1 MTARQNPTPSR
12 RIRTVPFAPFIL
24 RHQLFDADAQ
34 RLARELVARIKTDG
48 LTTVRFMWA
57 DQHGIL
63 RGKTYLAAEFE
74 SALYSGVG
82 ISSTMLLKDTSH
94 KTIVPVFGSDAPLGL
109 TALAGAADVVLV
121 ADPATFK
128 VLPWAPHS
136 GWILCA
142 PYFKSGAA
150 VEFDARHLL
159 LRQLARLNERGLK
172 FVSGL
177 EVEFHLFKRA
187 PELLTE
193 DDLSLPGQP
202 GTPPRVVM
210 LNRGFQYLTEQ
221 RYDELDPLMEILRAN
236 LTGLGLPLRSMEI
249 EFGPS
254 QVEMTLAPLEGHL
267 TADAMMLFRSC
278 VKQVCA
284 RHGYHATFMCRPAIK
299 NLFSSGWHLHQ
310 SLVDAQSGANVLT
323 SDDAR
328 KPLSPNGFHWLAG
341 LLAHAPGATAL
352 STPTINGYKRFRPL
366 SLAPDRITWAQDNR
380 GVMLRVIGE
389 FGEPGAPGD
398 PATRIENRAGE
409 PAANPYLYLASQIAS
424 GLDGLERALEP
435 GASADAPY
443 AGEWPL
449 LPRTL
454 NAALSALRGD
464 AVLCASLGRAF
475 VDYFA
480 LIKESEIARAGAA
493 AGGAE
498 VSDWEQREYF
508 EMF

>member
-1 MTARQNPTPSR
+1 MSVMRFE
-12 RIRTVPFAPFIL
+12 PFVL
-24 RHQLFDADAQ
+24 RHHLWSAETL
-34 RLARELVARIKTDG
+34 RLARDLTARVAADK

-63 RGKTYLAAEFE
+63 RGKTYLAPEFE
-74 SALYSGVG
+74 SALFGGVG
-82 ISSTMLLKDTSH
+82 MSSTMLLKDTSH
-94 KTIVPVFGSDAPLGL
+94 KTVMPVFGAAAPLGL
-109 TALAGAADVVLV
+109 AALAGAADVVLV

-136 GWILCA
+136 GWILCT
-142 PYFKSGAA
+142 PYFKNGQP
-150 VEFDARHLL
+150 VEFDACHLL
-159 LRQLARLNERGLK
+159 QRQLSRLADKGFT

-177 EVEFHLFKRA
+177 EVEFHLFKRE
-187 PELLTE
+187 PEILSE

-202 GTPPRVVM
+202 GTPPRVVS

-221 RYDELDPLMEILRAN
+221 RYDELDPLMETLREN

-254 QVEMTLAPLEGHL
+254 QVEMTLAPMAGHR

-284 RHGYHATFMCRPAIK
+284 RNGYHATFMCRPAMK

-310 SLVDAQSGANVLT
+310 SLVDTAGGANTFT
-323 SDDAR
+323 STDPL

-352 STPTINGYKRFRPL
+352 TTPTINGYKRFRPL
-366 SLAPDRITWAQDNR
+366 SLAPDRITWGQDNR
-380 GVMLRVIGE
+380 GVMLRVVGE
-389 FGEPGAPGD
+389 AHD

-424 GLDGLERALEP
+424 GLDGLERRLDP
-435 GASADAPY
+435 GASADTPY
-443 AGEWPL
+443 EGATPL
-449 LPRTL
+449 LPRNLPTAL
-454 NAALSALRGD
+454 AALGADVALGT
-464 AVLCASLGRAF
+464 ALGRAF
-475 VDYFA
+475 VDYYT
-480 LIKESEIARAGAA
+480 LIKQSEIARAGAQA
-493 AGGAE
+493 DGPD